1 MCLKSLLILIL
12 VAFLSIGCA
21 AQKPIDLKDEK
32 PPEPPKEKKSKIKI
46 KKLSVKEKLKYY
58 FISREVKPSVI
69 VNNVTDSML
78 KNGEEVVNI
87 ADHKVVWDFSS
98 DKETKIKIDG
108 DAFSLKNQ
116 KTLNIVDSDKAS
128 VDFTND
134 WDQIKLFEFGDRKL
148 IGISMVNN
156 PCTGIGCRV
165 MNYLIYDLKTK
176 NKTFFGTYRF
186 ALDREFGLFD
196 FGNDGT
202 LDFLSGTYDDGND
215 GKGIEFKN
223 IYQIFTMDDKGFFH
237 VQTDIKGKPYFMKR
251 VYKEDDYEEIDAKF
265 EHYWIEEIK

>member
-1 MCLKSLLILIL
+1 ML
-12 VAFLSIGCA
+12 VGFLSVGCI
-21 AQKPIDLKDEK
+21 AQKKIDLKDEK
-32 PPEPPKEKKSKIKI
+32 PLEPPKEERNKIKVR
-46 KKLSVKEKLKYY
+46 KLSVEENLKYY
-58 FISREVKPSVI
+58 FRSREITPSVI

-78 KNGEEVVNI
+78 KNGEEVINI
-87 ADHKVVWDFSS
+87 ANHKVIWDFSS

-108 DAFSLKNQ
+108 DTFSLKDQ
-116 KTLNIVDSDKAS
+116 KTLNIVEDDKQD

-148 IGISMVNN
+148 IGISMTNT

-176 NKTFFGTYRF
+176 NKNFFGTYRF

-202 LDFLSGTYDDGND
+202 LDFLSGTYDNGND
-215 GKGIEFKN
+215 GKGIEFAN
-223 IYQIFTMDDKGFFH
+223 IYQIYSMDDKGLFH
-237 VQTDIKGKPYFMKR
+237 LQTDGKGKPYFMKR
-251 VYKEDDYEEIDAKF
+251 VYKEDDYEEVDKKF
-265 EHYWIEEIK
+265 EHYWIEKIK